1 MKIYIQKEHLEQALS
16 DITRVAQPNHQNQTL
31 QGVRVSVKPHLVIFQ
46 ATNIEMSVEV
56 RTPGESEDIQQDT
69 SFVIPARVFYDVVKL
84 LHTGEVVLSF
94 TNTTCSIQTKKGT
107 VQLTLLPTQDFPP
120 LPQAQS
126 KIQYSLPKELFIQGV
141 QSVVYAASNSTIKP
155 ELASVLVYTEGS
167 SLVFVAT
174 DSFRLA
180 EKKIPFIS
188 EDEFPTTLIP
198 VKNAQEI
205 ISFLQN
211 SKNDSISCIVDEDM
225 CVFTTGTITLSSR
238 LTSGTF
244 PEYRKII
251 PKQFHT
257 ECIALKEDVVGVLK
271 KAAVV
276 SDASKQV
283 TIAVQLEEK
292 SVVCTSKNSTTGE
305 MSEGITATI
314 EGQSLSLN
322 FNQKYMI
329 DCFQSIPVDS
339 VKLSFAGPSKPLII
353 QGVSDGSFLYVVM
366 PMNK

>member
-1 MKIYIQKEHLEQALS
+1 MKIYIQKEHLEQALA
-16 DITRVAQPNHQNQTL
+16 DVTKIAQPNHQNQTL
-31 QGVRVSVKPHLVIFQ
+31 QGVRVSVKPHIVLFQ

-56 RTPGESEDIQQDT
+56 RTPGESEGIDT
-69 SFVIPARVFYDVVKL
+69 QSFIIPARVLYDVVKL
-84 LHTGEVVLSF
+84 LQSGEITLSF
-94 TNTTCSIQTKKGT
+94 TENTCSIQTKKGA
-107 VQLTLLPTQDFPP
+107 VQLTLLPTQDFPA

-126 KIQYSLPKELFIQGV
+126 TIQYSLPKDLFVQGI
-141 QSVVYAASNSTIKP
+141 QSVIYAASNSTIKP
-155 ELASVLVYTEGS
+155 ELASILIYTEGT

-198 VKNAQEI
+198 VKNAHEI
-205 ISFLQN
+205 VSFIQN
-211 SKNDSISCIVDEDM
+211 TKTETITCFVDEDM

-251 PKQFHT
+251 PKQFFT
-257 ECIALKEDVVGVLK
+257 ECIILKEDIVNVLK
-271 KAAVV
+271 KAAIV
-276 SDASKQV
+276 SDVTKQV
-283 TIAVQLEEK
+283 NISIQSDEK
-292 SVVCTSKNSTTGE
+292 TVICTSKNSTTGE
-305 MSEGITATI
+305 MKEEVTATI

-353 QGVSDGSFLYVVM
+353 TGVSDGSFLYVVM